1 MKKLYV
7 YADFDWLK
15 EIEIIGE
22 LGYESLRGSDS
33 YCFTFNKEWLAQHG
47 DLFLSDDLIII
58 PVSNI
63 RNQVKTSL
71 VVSLMPCPTD
81 GDAPCC
87 CVVNRL
93 KLQRRKDRF
102 ADFHLLIS

>member
-47 DLFLSDDLIII
+47 DLFLSDDLNNY
-58 PVSNI
+58 PG
-63 RNQVKTSL
+63 Q
-71 VVSLMPCPTD
+71 
-81 GDAPCC
+81 
-87 CVVNRL
+87 
-93 KLQRRKDRF
+93 Q
-102 ADFHLLIS
+102 